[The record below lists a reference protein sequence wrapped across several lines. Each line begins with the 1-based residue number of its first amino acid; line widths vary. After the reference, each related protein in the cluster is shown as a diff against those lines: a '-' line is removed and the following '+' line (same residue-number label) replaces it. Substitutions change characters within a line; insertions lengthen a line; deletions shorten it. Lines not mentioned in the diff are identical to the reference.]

1 MLRRRAFL
9 FVPRLAFGGVSK
21 SFVDVAGCH
30 VKEFEMRLISR
41 RVTAVLLFGLCSL
54 SAAAQDCPARP
65 AQGSVVQNPFSI
77 SSQNGSLDAAFTMA
91 RSVDS
96 FGYTHYCYKYNAGGQ
111 VVEAPT
117 LRLNPGDRLN
127 LKVVNRIQNND
138 AMKMS
143 MSGGLGRTCGDGGA
157 ETLDS
162 TNVHFHGLNIPPI
175 CHQDDVIN
183 TLIQPGSAGFQYSIQ
198 IPRTEPPG
206 LYWYHPHVHGFT
218 EFQVNG
224 GAAGAIVVEG
234 MEKYRPE
241 VKGLTERILVIRQQY
256 LVPWIPGPY
265 QLTLNYV
272 TTPPQSG
279 DGDEAKPRADFSPV
293 PPPPPTIQMQAG
305 QKEFWRVANASLQDF
320 LQLQVIE
327 NKQPTPLE
335 MIALDG
341 YPLAQTRSETTILI
355 PPAGRAE
362 FIVKAPDA
370 GVSASLFTQ
379 TYSTGPTGNPD
390 VALTLANIQA
400 VSGSGAAAQPQKAT
414 GSAPT
419 LMFSDLGRHEPTA
432 QRKLYFSEEFGGTN
446 GPIQFYITVDGQ
458 KPKVFE
464 PDEKPVITT
473 RVGAVE
479 DWTIE
484 NRALETH
491 AFHIHQIHFKVLE
504 VDGKPAADNDL
515 RDTIEIPYWTGT
527 GPYHSV
533 KVRMDFRDPTI
544 AGTFLFHCHILLH
557 EDLGMMHKI
566 LVEP

>member
-1 MLRRRAFL
+1 MRVLSWCLLAVVPFGAF
-9 FVPRLAFGGVSK
+9 FPN
-21 SFVDVAGCH
+21 
-30 VKEFEMRLISR
+30 
-41 RVTAVLLFGLCSL
+41 
-54 SAAAQDCPARP
+54 SAAAQDCPTRP
-65 AQGSVVQNPFSI
+65 AQGSVVQNPYSI
-77 SSQNGSLDAAFTMA
+77 SSRDGALTATFNMA

-96 FGYTHYCYKYNAGGQ
+96 YGYTHYCYKFNAGGQ
-111 VVEAPT
+111 VFEAPT

-127 LKVVNRIQNND
+127 LKVVNSIHNND
-138 AMKMS
+138 AMKMI
-143 MSGGLGRTCGDGGA
+143 MPGGFERTCGDGGA

-162 TNVHFHGLNIPPI
+162 TNVHFHGLNVPPT
-175 CHQDDVIN
+175 CHQDDVID
-183 TLIQPGSAGFQYSIQ
+183 TLIQPGSPGFQYSIQ

-241 VKGLTERILVIRQQY
+241 VKGLTERIFVIRQQY

-272 TTPPQSG
+272 TTPTLTG
-279 DGDEAKPRADFSPV
+279 DGDAVLPGANGKGLRPEFNPAPQ
-293 PPPPPTIQMQAG
+293 PPPIIQMQAG

-335 MIALDG
+335 LIALDG
-341 YPLAQTRSETTILI
+341 YPLTQTRSENTILI

-362 FIVKAPDA
+362 FIVQAPDA
-370 GVSASLFTQ
+370 GVSASLYTQ
-379 TYSTGPTGNPD
+379 AYSTGPTGNPD
-390 VALTLANIQA
+390 LALTLANIQ
-400 VSGSGAAAQPQKAT
+400 VLSGSNTAAQPQKIVSSASSLLFSGLAT
-414 GSAPT
+414 QWV
-419 LMFSDLGRHEPTA
+419 TA

-446 GPIQFYITVDGQ
+446 GPIQFYITVEGQ
-458 KPKVFE
+458 KPKVFD
-464 PDEKPVITT
+464 PGEKPVITT

-491 AFHIHQIHFKVLE
+491 AFHIHQIHFQLLE
-504 VDGKPAADNDL
+504 VNGKPVADKDL
-515 RDTIEIPYWTGT
+515 RDTIEIPYWSGT
-527 GPYHSV
+527 GPYPSV